1 MQILRRK
8 AVCQKL
14 GGIDEVTL
22 WRLTRDDPSFPISIK
37 INKRIVGWIECEVNQ
52 WLEARAASRSTLSV
66 CAQKNGVL
74 NNE

>member
-8 AVCQKL
+8 SVCQKL

-37 INKRIVGWIECEVNQ
+37 INRRIVGWIEDEINQ
-52 WLEARAASRSTLSV
+52 WIEARAASRQLINASI
-66 CAQKNGVL
+66 KNNGVL
-74 NNE
+74 KNE